1 MDLAKL
7 LGLQVIS
14 LTEEL
19 LATAKQ
25 SEDSGVDVLTTVGA
39 YPDFHHDQVTS
50 QHVNMNI
57 F

>member
-39 YPDFHHDQVTS
+39 YPGFHHAQVTS
-50 QHVNMNI
+50 QHDNMDI